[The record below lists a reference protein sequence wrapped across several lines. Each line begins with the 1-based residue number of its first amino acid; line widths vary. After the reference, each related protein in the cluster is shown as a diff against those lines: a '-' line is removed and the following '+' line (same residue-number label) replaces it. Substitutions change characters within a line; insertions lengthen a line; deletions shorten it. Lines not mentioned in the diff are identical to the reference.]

1 MNRRHKQKLTWI
13 IIIFLLIAGAVGF
26 ILYALKQ
33 NINLFYSPTQVT
45 QGLAPIHHSFRLG
58 GLVAAGS
65 IHKDPNSLKV
75 DFYVTDKSNRI
86 PVEYIGVLPDL
97 FKESQSVVIE
107 GQLTSKGNFVATQV
121 LAKHDE
127 KYMPKVVQDVLMP
140 AKTGMTT

>member
-45 QGLAPIHHSFRLG
+45 QGLAPTHHSFRLG

-97 FKESQSVVIE
+97 FKESQSVVV
-107 GQLTSKGNFVATQV
+107 GTTN
-121 LAKHDE
+121 
-127 KYMPKVVQDVLMP
+127 VQG
-140 AKTGMTT
+140 KFCRHSGTCQTR